1 MDVSNFIDTVAA
13 GNAVQAKEILNDLL
27 SARAF
32 DSLDAK
38 KIEMAQT
45 VFNGKQE
52 ESAEPEVQET
62 EETTTEQ

>member
-13 GNAVQAKEILNDLL
+13 GNAAQAKEALNDLL

-38 KIEMAQT
+38 KIEMAQA
-45 VFNGKQE
+45 VFSGKE
-52 ESAEPEVQET
+52 ENTEPEVQDT
-62 EETTTEQ
+62 EETATEQ